1 MRARAVALA
10 CAFAWLTL
18 PSSRAWAD
26 DAPDASVAPPP
37 TTSEPPSSAT
47 TAPAPE
53 PPSSGAA
60 PAAPA
65 APPASAPAAPPPPG
79 SAPPPPGPASD
90 AATSRPRE
98 TDTPIVVWPT
108 LTPAGDEAS
117 VHKPAPGDGAIYAR
131 ATELDATLRDA
142 VQDLGFALDVAD
154 AGPAAGHARDLDML
168 ERAQHAGAQSPR
180 PADAGTW
187 LVSPRLEPASGDS
200 FILRIVVVAP
210 RSRQLRVRVER
221 VSGADVSVRG
231 LVLLRD
237 LLSTSPGAPAEAAP
251 RPDESAST
259 GIMAPSR
266 SPGRAVLAANAALFG
281 AFMAFSVQ
289 RASGS
294 EDPRLLYP
302 LLTLGTGLGLGS
314 ALLVAEEW
322 NVSTGD
328 AWTLAGGAWWGTA
341 AGILIANG
349 RRQPLT
355 DRYAWGVGGGLV
367 GLGLATF
374 SLTRGKADEGDAVL
388 VHSGAGLGLG
398 LGALTDYFYRG
409 DLNQT
414 PHTGA
419 GYGAAIGLVAGGTL
433 SKIAKLPASRI
444 LLVDLGAGLGAAA
457 GAAIG
462 SPLVFEQVTPEKT
475 RGFVAITLGGTLLGG
490 AAAWWF
496 TRDRARP
503 TDPPPPRA
511 LRVVPYGGT
520 IGASQTRD
528 GAVPAYGLGVNGTW

>member
-1 MRARAVALA
+1 MRARDVVLA
-10 CAFAWLTL
+10 CAIASFAL

-26 DAPDASVAPPP
+26 DTPETPAPEERPAPAASPSTA
-37 TTSEPPSSAT
+37 EPPSS
-47 TAPAPE
+47 
-53 PPSSGAA
+53 
-60 PAAPA
+60 PA
-65 APPASAPAAPPPPG
+65 APPSTATPPASPAPAVTEAESG
-79 SAPPPPGPASD
+79 
-90 AATSRPRE
+90 AASRPRE
-98 TDTPIVVWPT
+98 MDKPIVVWPT
-108 LTPAGDEAS
+108 LTPTADEAAA
-117 VHKPAPGDGAIYAR
+117 HKPSPGDGAIYAR

-154 AGPAAGHARDLDML
+154 AGPAPGHARDLDML

-237 LLSTSPGAPAEAAP
+237 LLSTSPGAPPEAAP

-341 AGILIANG
+341 AGIFIANG
-349 RRQPLT
+349 RKVQPLS

-409 DLNQT
+409 DLNRT

-444 LLVDLGAGLGAAA
+444 LLVDLGAGLGAAT

-462 SPLVFEQVTPEKT
+462 SPLVFERVTPEKT
-475 RGFVAITLGGTLLGG
+475 RGFVAITFGGALLGG
-490 AAAWWF
+490 ATAWWF
-496 TRDRARP
+496 TRDRARVA
-503 TDPPPPRA
+503 TPPAPRA
-511 LRVVPYGGT
+511 LRITPYGGT

-528 GAVPAYGLGVNGTW
+528 GAVPAYGLGVHGTW